1 MSKSAAVAG
10 PRHMLTGVTSPAAAT
25 RGLKDSPL
33 QRVSEI
39 VLIVGTVLAA
49 AAASGSIWVVR
60 LGVAVAI
67 ATALVS
73 CAFAWRALNTA
84 RRNYAQAMLKA
95 TREHG
100 EVLTEERTRNAAV
113 VETLSLRI
121 SDARKVIEKQWV
133 TIARQRQRIS
143 GLQDDR
149 VYLRGE
155 VEYRDKIISG
165 LRETVR
171 EREAELIALH
181 DETGAEVHHMP
192 RRVLAEHESILPEL
206 DAVDDMSAELGS
218 TVVDLKIIEMAM
230 PNYEV
235 DRQPA

>member
-1 MSKSAAVAG
+1 
-10 PRHMLTGVTSPAAAT
+10 
-25 RGLKDSPL
+25 
-33 QRVSEI
+33 
-39 VLIVGTVLAA
+39 
-49 AAASGSIWVVR
+49 
-60 LGVAVAI
+60 
-67 ATALVS
+67 
-73 CAFAWRALNTA
+73 
-84 RRNYAQAMLKA
+84 MLKA

-113 VETLSLRI
+113 VETLSRRV

-133 TIARQRQRIS
+133 TLARQRQRIS
-143 GLQDDR
+143 GLQDDQ

-171 EREAELIALH
+171 EREAELIALR
-181 DETGAEVHHMP
+181 DETEAEVHHMP

-206 DAVDDMSAELGS
+206 DAVDDMSAELES
-218 TVVDLKIIEMAM
+218 SVVDLKIIEMAM

>member
-1 MSKSAAVAG
+1 
-10 PRHMLTGVTSPAAAT
+10 MLTGVTSPAAAT
-25 RGLKDSPL
+25 RGLKVSPL
-33 QRVSEI
+33 QRISEI
-39 VLIVGTVLAA
+39 VLIAGTVLAA

-67 ATALVS
+67 AAALVS

-84 RRNYAQAMLKA
+84 RRTHAQAMLKA

-133 TIARQRQRIS
+133 TVAQQRQRIT

-149 VYLRGE
+149 VFLMGE

-171 EREAELIALH
+171 EREAELIALR
-181 DETGAEVHHMP
+181 DDTDAEVHHMP
-192 RRVLAEHESILPEL
+192 RRVLAEHDSISAEL
-206 DAVDDMSAELGS
+206 DAVDDMSAELAS
-218 TVVDLKIIEMAM
+218 TVVDLKMIEMVM
-230 PNYEV
+230 PNYEAE
-235 DRQPA
+235 RQLA

>member
-1 MSKSAAVAG
+1 
-10 PRHMLTGVTSPAAAT
+10 MLTGVTSPAGAT

-33 QRVSEI
+33 QRISEI
-39 VLIVGTVLAA
+39 ILVVGTVLAA

-73 CAFAWRALNTA
+73 CALAWRALNTA
-84 RRNYAQAMLKA
+84 RRTHAQAMLKA
-95 TREHG
+95 AREHG
-100 EVLTEERTRNAAV
+100 EVLTVERARNAAV

-133 TIARQRQRIS
+133 SIAQQRQWIS
-143 GLQDDR
+143 GLEDDR

-171 EREAELIALH
+171 EREAELIALR
-181 DETGAEVHHMP
+181 DETEAEVHHMP
-192 RRVLAEHESILPEL
+192 RRVLAEHEPICPEL
-206 DAVDDMSAELGS
+206 DTTNDMSAELES
-218 TVVDLKIIEMAM
+218 TVVDLKIIEKVM
-230 PNYEV
+230 PNYEA
-235 DRQPA
+235 DRQLA

>member
-1 MSKSAAVAG
+1 
-10 PRHMLTGVTSPAAAT
+10 MLTGVTSPAGAT

-33 QRVSEI
+33 QRISEI
-39 VLIVGTVLAA
+39 ILVVGTVLAA

-73 CAFAWRALNTA
+73 CALAWRALNTA
-84 RRNYAQAMLKA
+84 RRTHAQAMLKA

-100 EVLTEERTRNAAV
+100 EVLTVERARNAAV

-133 TIARQRQRIS
+133 SIAQQRQWIS
-143 GLQDDR
+143 GLEDDR

-171 EREAELIALH
+171 EREAELIALR
-181 DETGAEVHHMP
+181 DETEAEVHHMP
-192 RRVLAEHESILPEL
+192 RRVLAEHEPICPEL
-206 DAVDDMSAELGS
+206 DSTNDMSAELES
-218 TVVDLKIIEMAM
+218 TVVDLKIIEKVM
-230 PNYEV
+230 PNYEA
-235 DRQPA
+235 DRQLA

>member
-1 MSKSAAVAG
+1 MSKSAAVTR

-25 RGLKDSPL
+25 RGLKASPL

-39 VLIVGTVLAA
+39 VLIVGTVAAA

-67 ATALVS
+67 TTALVS

-84 RRNYAQAMLKA
+84 RRTHAQAMLKA

-113 VETLSLRI
+113 VETLSVRV

-133 TIARQRQRIS
+133 TIAQQRQRIA

-155 VEYRDKIISG
+155 IEYRDKIVSG

-171 EREAELIALH
+171 EREAELIALR

-192 RRVLAEHESILPEL
+192 RRVLAEHESISPEL
-206 DAVDDMSAELGS
+206 DADDDMSVELGS
-218 TVVDLKIIEMAM
+218 TVVDLKIIEMVL
-230 PNYEV
+230 PNYEA

>member
-1 MSKSAAVAG
+1 MKSGAAST
-10 PRHMLTGVTSPAAAT
+10 PRNRLAGVTSPATAS

-33 QRVSEI
+33 QRISEI

-49 AAASGSIWVVR
+49 AAASGPISVVR

-67 ATALVS
+67 AAALVA

-84 RRNYAQAMLKA
+84 RRTHAQAMLKL

-100 EVLTEERTRNAAV
+100 ETLTEERTRNAAV
-113 VETLSLRI
+113 VETLSLRV

-133 TIARQRQRIS
+133 TLARQRQRIS

-171 EREAELIALH
+171 EREAELIALRA
-181 DETGAEVHHMP
+181 ETEAEVHHMP
-192 RRVLAEHESILPEL
+192 RRVLAEQESILPEL
-206 DAVDDMSAELGS
+206 DADEDMSVELGS
-218 TVVDLKIIEMAM
+218 TVVDLKIIEMVL
-230 PNYEV
+230 PNYE
-235 DRQPA
+235 

>member
-1 MSKSAAVAG
+1 MSKSAAVAR

-25 RGLKDSPL
+25 RGLKVSPL
-33 QRVSEI
+33 QRISEI
-39 VLIVGTVLAA
+39 VLVAGTVLAA

-84 RRNYAQAMLKA
+84 RRTHAQAMLKA

-113 VETLSLRI
+113 VETLSGRI

-133 TIARQRQRIS
+133 TIAQQRQRIT

-149 VYLRGE
+149 VFLMGE

-171 EREAELIALH
+171 EREAELIALR
-181 DETGAEVHHMP
+181 DEPDAEVHHMP
-192 RRVLAEHESILPEL
+192 RRVLAEHESISAEL
-206 DAVDDMSAELGS
+206 DAVDDMSAELAS
-218 TVVDLKIIEMAM
+218 TVVDLKIIEMVM
-230 PNYEV
+230 PNYEAE
-235 DRQPA
+235 RQLA

>member
-1 MSKSAAVAG
+1 MSKSAAVAR

-25 RGLKDSPL
+25 HGLKDSPL

-84 RRNYAQAMLKA
+84 RRTHAQAMLKA

-113 VETLSLRI
+113 VETLSLRV

-133 TIARQRQRIS
+133 TLARQRQRIS

-149 VYLRGE
+149 VYLSGE

-171 EREAELIALH
+171 EREAELIALR
-181 DETGAEVHHMP
+181 DETEAEVHHMP

-218 TVVDLKIIEMAM
+218 TVADLKIIEMAM

>member
-1 MSKSAAVAG
+1 M
-10 PRHMLTGVTSPAAAT
+10 TSPAAAAT

-33 QRVSEI
+33 QRISEI
-39 VLIVGTVLAA
+39 ILVVGTVLAA

-84 RRNYAQAMLKA
+84 KRTHAKAMLKA

-113 VETLSLRI
+113 VETLSLRV

-133 TIARQRQRIS
+133 TIARQWQRIS
-143 GLQDDR
+143 GLQDDQ

-155 VEYRDKIISG
+155 VEHRDKIISG

-171 EREAELIALH
+171 EREAELIALR
-181 DETGAEVHHMP
+181 DETEAEVHHMP

-206 DAVDDMSAELGS
+206 DAVDDMSTELGS
-218 TVVDLKIIEMAM
+218 TVIDLKIIEMPM

>member
-1 MSKSAAVAG
+1 MSKSAAVAR

-25 RGLKDSPL
+25 HGLKDSPL

-67 ATALVS
+67 ATALMS

-84 RRNYAQAMLKA
+84 RRTHAQAMLKA
-95 TREHG
+95 TRDHG

-113 VETLSLRI
+113 VESLSRRV

-133 TIARQRQRIS
+133 TLARQRQRIS

-149 VYLRGE
+149 IYLSGE

-171 EREAELIALH
+171 EREAELIALR
-181 DETGAEVHHMP
+181 DETEAEVHHMP

-206 DAVDDMSAELGS
+206 DAVDDMSAELES

>member
-1 MSKSAAVAG
+1 
-10 PRHMLTGVTSPAAAT
+10 
-25 RGLKDSPL
+25 
-33 QRVSEI
+33 
-39 VLIVGTVLAA
+39 
-49 AAASGSIWVVR
+49 
-60 LGVAVAI
+60 
-67 ATALVS
+67 
-73 CAFAWRALNTA
+73 
-84 RRNYAQAMLKA
+84 MLKA

-113 VETLSLRI
+113 VETLSLRV

-133 TIARQRQRIS
+133 TIAQQRQRIS

-171 EREAELIALH
+171 EREAELIALR
-181 DETGAEVHHMP
+181 DETEAEVHHMP
-192 RRVLAEHESILPEL
+192 RRVLAEHQSISAEL
-206 DAVDDMSAELGS
+206 DADDDMSVEFGS
-218 TVVDLKIIEMAM
+218 TVVDLKIIEMVL
-230 PNYEV
+230 PNYEA

>member
-1 MSKSAAVAG
+1 MSKSAAVAR

-25 RGLKDSPL
+25 RGLKASPL
-33 QRVSEI
+33 QRISEI
-39 VLIVGTVLAA
+39 VLIVGTVAAA

-84 RRNYAQAMLKA
+84 RRTHAQAMLKA

-113 VETLSLRI
+113 VEALSLRV

-133 TIARQRQRIS
+133 TIAQQRQRIA

-155 VEYRDKIISG
+155 IGYRDKIVSG

-171 EREAELIALH
+171 EREAELIALC
-181 DETGAEVHHMP
+181 DETGAEVRHMP
-192 RRVLAEHESILPEL
+192 RRVLAEHESISPEL
-206 DAVDDMSAELGS
+206 DADDDMAVELGS
-218 TVVDLKIIEMAM
+218 TVVDLKIIEMVL
-230 PNYEV
+230 PDREV

>member
-1 MSKSAAVAG
+1 
-10 PRHMLTGVTSPAAAT
+10 MLTGVTSPAAAT
-25 RGLKDSPL
+25 RGLKVSPL
-33 QRVSEI
+33 QRTSEI
-39 VLIVGTVLAA
+39 VLVAGTALAA

-84 RRNYAQAMLKA
+84 RRTHAQAMLKA

-133 TIARQRQRIS
+133 TIARQRQQIT

-155 VEYRDKIISG
+155 VEYRDKIIFG

-171 EREAELIALH
+171 EREAELIALR
-181 DETGAEVHHMP
+181 DETDAEVHHMP
-192 RRVLAEHESILPEL
+192 RRVLAEHESISPEL
-206 DAVDDMSAELGS
+206 DAVDDMSADMAS
-218 TVVDLKIIEMAM
+218 TVVDLKIIEMVM
-230 PNYEV
+230 PNYEA
-235 DRQPA
+235 DRQLA

>member
-1 MSKSAAVAG
+1 
-10 PRHMLTGVTSPAAAT
+10 MLTGVTSPAAAT

-33 QRVSEI
+33 QRISEI
-39 VLIVGTVLAA
+39 VLLVGTVLAA
-49 AAASGSIWVVR
+49 AAASGSIWIVR

-84 RRNYAQAMLKA
+84 RRTHAQAMLMA
-95 TREHG
+95 SREHG
-100 EVLTEERTRNAAV
+100 EVLTEERARNAAV

-133 TIARQRQRIS
+133 SIAQQRQRIS
-143 GLQDDR
+143 GLEDDR

-155 VEYRDKIISG
+155 VDHREKVISG

-171 EREAELIALH
+171 EREAELIALR
-181 DETGAEVHHMP
+181 DETEAEVHHMP
-192 RRVLAEHESILPEL
+192 RRVLAEHEPISPEM
-206 DAVDDMSAELGS
+206 DATNDMSAELES
-218 TVVDLKIIEMAM
+218 TVVDLKLIETAM
-230 PNYEV
+230 PNYEA
-235 DRQPA
+235 DRQLA

>member
-1 MSKSAAVAG
+1 
-10 PRHMLTGVTSPAAAT
+10 MLTGVTSPAAAT
-25 RGLKDSPL
+25 RGLKVSPL
-33 QRVSEI
+33 QRISEI
-39 VLIVGTVLAA
+39 VLVAGTVLAA

-84 RRNYAQAMLKA
+84 RRTHAQAMLKA

-113 VETLSLRI
+113 VETLSGRI

-133 TIARQRQRIS
+133 TIAQQRQRIT

-149 VYLRGE
+149 VFLMGE

-171 EREAELIALH
+171 EREAELIALR
-181 DETGAEVHHMP
+181 DEPDAEVHHMP
-192 RRVLAEHESILPEL
+192 RRVLAEHESISAEL
-206 DAVDDMSAELGS
+206 DAVEDMSAELAS
-218 TVVDLKIIEMAM
+218 TVVDLKIIEMVM
-230 PNYEV
+230 PNYEA
-235 DRQPA
+235 DRQLA

>member
-1 MSKSAAVAG
+1 
-10 PRHMLTGVTSPAAAT
+10 LTGVTSPAAAT
-25 RGLKDSPL
+25 RGLKVSPL
-33 QRVSEI
+33 QRISEI

-67 ATALVS
+67 AAALVS

-84 RRNYAQAMLKA
+84 RRTHAQAMLKA

-133 TIARQRQRIS
+133 TVAQQRQRIT

-149 VYLRGE
+149 VFLMGE
-155 VEYRDKIISG
+155 VEYRDKIICG

-171 EREAELIALH
+171 EREAELIALR
-181 DETGAEVHHMP
+181 DDTDAEVHHMP
-192 RRVLAEHESILPEL
+192 RRVLAEHDSISAEL
-206 DAVDDMSAELGS
+206 DAVDDMSAELAS
-218 TVVDLKIIEMAM
+218 TVVDLKMIEMVM
-230 PNYEV
+230 PNYEAE
-235 DRQPA
+235 RQLA

>member
-1 MSKSAAVAG
+1 
-10 PRHMLTGVTSPAAAT
+10 MLTGVTSPAAAT
-25 RGLKDSPL
+25 RGLKVSPL
-33 QRVSEI
+33 QRISEI
-39 VLIVGTVLAA
+39 VLVAGTVLAA

-84 RRNYAQAMLKA
+84 RRTHAQAMLKA

-100 EVLTEERTRNAAV
+100 GVLTEERTRNAAV
-113 VETLSLRI
+113 VETLSGRI

-133 TIARQRQRIS
+133 TIAQQRQRIT

-149 VYLRGE
+149 VFLMGE

-171 EREAELIALH
+171 EREAELIALR
-181 DETGAEVHHMP
+181 DEPDAEVHHMP
-192 RRVLAEHESILPEL
+192 RRVLAEHESISAEL
-206 DAVDDMSAELGS
+206 DAVDDMSAELAS
-218 TVVDLKIIEMAM
+218 TVVDLKIIEMVM
-230 PNYEV
+230 PNYEAE
-235 DRQPA
+235 RQLA

>member
-1 MSKSAAVAG
+1 MSKSAAVAR

-67 ATALVS
+67 ATALMTR
-73 CAFAWRALNTA
+73 AFAWRALNTA
-84 RRNYAQAMLKA
+84 RRTYAQAMLKA

-100 EVLTEERTRNAAV
+100 EVLTEERRRNAAV
-113 VETLSLRI
+113 VETLSRRV

-133 TIARQRQRIS
+133 TLARQRQRIS

-149 VYLRGE
+149 VYLSGE

-171 EREAELIALH
+171 EREAELIALRG
-181 DETGAEVHHMP
+181 ETEAEVHHMP

-206 DAVDDMSAELGS
+206 DAVDDMSAELES
-218 TVVDLKIIEMAM
+218 SVVDLKIIEMAM

>member
-1 MSKSAAVAG
+1 
-10 PRHMLTGVTSPAAAT
+10 MLTGVTSPAAAT

-33 QRVSEI
+33 QRISEI
-39 VLIVGTVLAA
+39 VLLVGTVLAA
-49 AAASGSIWVVR
+49 AAASGSIWIVR

-84 RRNYAQAMLKA
+84 RRTHAQAMLMA
-95 TREHG
+95 SREHG
-100 EVLTEERTRNAAV
+100 EVLTEERARNAAV

-133 TIARQRQRIS
+133 SIAQQRQRIS
-143 GLQDDR
+143 GLEDDR

-155 VEYRDKIISG
+155 VDHREKVISG

-171 EREAELIALH
+171 EREAELIALR
-181 DETGAEVHHMP
+181 DETEAEVHHMP
-192 RRVLAEHESILPEL
+192 RRVLAEHEPISPEM
-206 DAVDDMSAELGS
+206 DATNDMSAELES
-218 TVVDLKIIEMAM
+218 TIVDLKLIETAM
-230 PNYEV
+230 PNYEA
-235 DRQPA
+235 DRQLA